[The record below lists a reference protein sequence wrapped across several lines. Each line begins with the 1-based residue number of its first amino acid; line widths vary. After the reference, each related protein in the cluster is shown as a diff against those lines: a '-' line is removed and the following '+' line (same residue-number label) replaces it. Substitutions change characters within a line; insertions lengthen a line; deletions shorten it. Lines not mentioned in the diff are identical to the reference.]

1 MILAVHFIPANAHD
15 SKGLVSLI
23 KKVRTQHSQAV
34 LAVKGYKAKE
44 NNEFFGNYKE
54 K

>member
-23 KKVRTQHSQAV
+23 KKVRSQYSQEA
-34 LAVKGYKAKE
+34 LSEYRYKSNE
-44 NNEFFGNYKE
+44 ND
-54 K
+54 